1 MSSLEYLANF
11 RLSNS
16 PHEKQCGMTD
26 RALFLSVSL
35 LIGIGIVLS
44 YSLSSYVVILFD
56 YNPFH
61 FAIRQAVFAMLSII
75 LMWGISRL
83 DPEKAL
89 HPLGLSLFVIGMLLM
104 AVMPF
109 LPASLVSEVGGA
121 KRWIKVAGFSLAPV
135 EFFKVGFVY
144 FLAWSFTRKLDAH
157 HSELRLRDEFA
168 RFMPYAVVFI
178 IVMLL
183 IAFMQNDLGQVVVLG
198 LTLAFLLFFA
208 GSSFKFFLS
217 LISLAFV
224 FFIFF
229 IVTAEH
235 RIIRIKSW
243 WASIQGFVLSFFPE
257 SMADSLRL
265 SVSEE
270 PYQIGHSL
278 NAIHNGGFFGTGL
291 ANGTFKLGFLSEV
304 HTDFVL
310 AGLAEEFGFIGVLFV
325 TMVVIVVLQR
335 IFKVAN
341 RSENRI
347 YYLFSIG
354 IGLLFAFAF
363 LMNAYGISGLTPIKG
378 ISVPFLSYGGSS
390 MLAASIGMGM
400 VLMVS
405 KKMTK

>member
-1 MSSLEYLANF
+1 
-11 RLSNS
+11 
-16 PHEKQCGMTD
+16 MTD
-26 RALFLSVSL
+26 RSLFLSVSL
-35 LIGIGIVLS
+35 LITIGIVLS
-44 YSLSSYVVILFD
+44 YSLSSYIVILFE

-61 FAIRQAVFAMLSII
+61 FASRQVLFAFLSII
-75 LMWGISRL
+75 MMWSISRL
-83 DPEKAL
+83 DADIWL
-89 HPLGLSLFVIGMLLM
+89 HRIGLTLFVSGLFLM
-104 AVMPF
+104 MIMPF
-109 LPASLVSEVGGA
+109 LPAALVSEVGGA
-121 KRWIKVAGFSLAPV
+121 KRWIKILGFSLAPV

-144 FLAWSFTRKLDAH
+144 FLAWSFTRKLSSH

-168 RFMPYAVVFI
+168 RFMPYAFVFI
-178 IVMLL
+178 IVMFL

-217 LISLAFV
+217 LISLAFT

-229 IVTAEH
+229 ILTAEH
-235 RIIRIKSW
+235 RMIRIKSW
-243 WASIQGFVLSFFPE
+243 WASIQGFVLGLFPE
-257 SMADSLRL
+257 SIAEQLRI

-310 AGLAEEFGFIGVLFV
+310 AGLAEEFGFFGVLVV
-325 TMVVIVVLQR
+325 TMIVIVVLQR
-335 IFKVAN
+335 IFKIAN
-341 RSENRI
+341 RSENPI
-347 YYLFSIG
+347 YYLFSVG
-354 IGLLFAFAF
+354 MGLLFAFAF

-400 VLMVS
+400 VLMIS
-405 KKMTK
+405 KKMRR

>member
-1 MSSLEYLANF
+1 
-11 RLSNS
+11 
-16 PHEKQCGMTD
+16 MTD
-26 RALFLSVSL
+26 RSLFLSVSL
-35 LIGIGIVLS
+35 LITIGIVLS
-44 YSLSSYVVILFD
+44 YSLSSYIVILFE

-61 FAIRQAVFAMLSII
+61 FAFRQAFFAFLSII
-75 LMWGISRL
+75 MMWSVSRL
-83 DPEKAL
+83 DADVWL
-89 HPLGLSLFVIGMLLM
+89 HRIGLTLFVSGLFLM
-104 AVMPF
+104 MVMPF

-121 KRWIKVAGFSLAPV
+121 KRWIKIIGFSLAPV

-144 FLAWSFTRKLDAH
+144 FLAWSFTRKLSSH

-168 RFMPYAVVFI
+168 RFMPYAFVFV
-178 IVMLL
+178 IVMFL

-217 LISLAFV
+217 LISLAFT

-229 IVTAEH
+229 ILTAEH
-235 RIIRIKSW
+235 RLIRIKSW
-243 WASIQGFVLSFFPE
+243 WASVQGFVLGLFPE
-257 SMADSLRL
+257 SVADHLRV

-310 AGLAEEFGFIGVLFV
+310 AGLAEEFGFFGVVFV
-325 TMVVIVVLQR
+325 TMIVIVVLQR
-335 IFKVAN
+335 IFKIAN
-341 RSENRI
+341 RSENPI
-347 YYLFSIG
+347 YYLFSVG
-354 IGLLFAFAF
+354 MGLLFAFAF

-390 MLAASIGMGM
+390 MLAASIGIGM
-400 VLMVS
+400 VLMIS
-405 KKMTK
+405 KKMRR

>member
-1 MSSLEYLANF
+1 
-11 RLSNS
+11 
-16 PHEKQCGMTD
+16 MTD
-26 RALFLSVSL
+26 RLLFL
-35 LIGIGIVLS
+35 LITILITIGIVLS
-44 YSLSSYVVILFD
+44 YSLSSYIVILFD

-61 FAIRQAVFAMLSII
+61 FALRQTIFAFVSIVM
-75 LMWGISRL
+75 MWTISRL
-83 DPEKAL
+83 DADEWL
-89 HPLGLSLFVIGMLLM
+89 HRIGLTLFVSGLFLM
-104 AVMPF
+104 TIMPF
-109 LPASLVSEVGGA
+109 LPTSLVSEVGGA
-121 KRWIKVAGFSLAPV
+121 KRWIKVAGLSLAPV

-144 FLAWSFTRKLDAH
+144 FLAWSFTRKLNLH
-157 HSELRLRDEFA
+157 YSELRLRDEFA
-168 RFMPYAVVFI
+168 RFMPYAVVFVI
-178 IVMLL
+178 AMFL

-198 LTLAFLLFFA
+198 LTLAFMLFFA

-217 LISLAFV
+217 LISLAFTAFV
-224 FFIFF
+224 FFIL
-229 IVTAEH
+229 TAEH
-235 RIIRIKSW
+235 RLIRIKSW
-243 WASIQGFVLSFFPE
+243 WASTQDFILSFFPE
-257 SMADSLRL
+257 SVAVHLRI
-265 SVSEE
+265 SVEQE

-325 TMVVIVVLQR
+325 TMIVIVILQR
-335 IFKVAN
+335 TFKIAN
-341 RSENRI
+341 RSANPI

-378 ISVPFLSYGGSS
+378 ISVPFLSYGGSA

-405 KKMTK
+405 KKMQK

>member
-1 MSSLEYLANF
+1 
-11 RLSNS
+11 
-16 PHEKQCGMTD
+16 MTD
-26 RALFLSVSL
+26 RSLFLSVSL
-35 LIGIGIVLS
+35 LITIGIVLS
-44 YSLSSYVVILFD
+44 YSLSSYIVILFD

-61 FAIRQAVFAMLSII
+61 FASRQVFFAFLSII
-75 LMWGISRL
+75 TMWSISRL
-83 DPEKAL
+83 DADVWL
-89 HPLGLSLFVIGMLLM
+89 HRIGLTLFVSGLFLM
-104 AVMPF
+104 MIMPF

-121 KRWIKVAGFSLAPV
+121 KRWIKILGFSLAPV

-144 FLAWSFTRKLDAH
+144 FLAWSFTRKLSSH

-168 RFMPYAVVFI
+168 RFMPYAFVFI
-178 IVMLL
+178 IVMFL

-217 LISLAFV
+217 LISLAFT

-229 IVTAEH
+229 ILTAEH
-235 RIIRIKSW
+235 RMIRIKSW
-243 WASIQGFVLSFFPE
+243 WASIQGFVLGLFPE
-257 SMADSLRL
+257 SIAEQLRI

-310 AGLAEEFGFIGVLFV
+310 AGLAEEFGFFGVLVV
-325 TMVVIVVLQR
+325 TMIVIVVLQR
-335 IFKVAN
+335 IFKIAN
-341 RSENRI
+341 RSENPI
-347 YYLFSIG
+347 YYLFSVG
-354 IGLLFAFAF
+354 MGLLFAFAF

-390 MLAASIGMGM
+390 MLAASVGMGM
-400 VLMVS
+400 VLMIS
-405 KKMTK
+405 KKMRR

>member
-1 MSSLEYLANF
+1 
-11 RLSNS
+11 
-16 PHEKQCGMTD
+16 MTD

-35 LIGIGIVLS
+35 LITIGIVLS
-44 YSLSSYVVILFD
+44 YSLSSYIVILFD
-56 YNPFH
+56 YSPFH
-61 FAIRQAVFAMLSII
+61 FAIRQSVFAFFSII
-75 LMWGISRL
+75 IMWAISRA
-83 DPEKAL
+83 DADIWL
-89 HPLGLSLFVIGMLLM
+89 HRIGLSLFIGGMLLM
-104 AVMPF
+104 IIMPF

-121 KRWIKVAGFSLAPV
+121 KRWIKIAGFSLAPV

-144 FLAWSFTRKLDAH
+144 FLAWSFTRKMNTH
-157 HSELRLRDEFA
+157 HSDIRLRDEFA
-168 RFMPYAVVFI
+168 RFLPYAAIFI
-178 IVMLL
+178 LIMFL
-183 IAFMQNDLGQVVVLG
+183 IAIMQNDLGQVVVLG
-198 LTLAFLLFFA
+198 LTLAFMLFFA

-217 LISLAFV
+217 LISLAFA

-229 IVTAEH
+229 IATAEH

-243 WASIQGFVLSFFPE
+243 WASIQDFVLSLLP
-257 SMADSLRL
+257 DSLANALRI

-310 AGLAEEFGFIGVLFV
+310 AGLAEEFGFFGVLFV
-325 TMVVIVVLQR
+325 TLIVIVILQR

-341 RSENRI
+341 RSDNPV
-347 YYLFSIG
+347 YYLFSVG

-400 VLMVS
+400 VLMIS
-405 KKMTK
+405 KKMRVK

>member
-1 MSSLEYLANF
+1 M
-11 RLSNS
+11 
-16 PHEKQCGMTD
+16 GM
-26 RALFLSVSL
+26 FL
-35 LIGIGIVLS
+35 
-44 YSLSSYVVILFD
+44 
-56 YNPFH
+56 
-61 FAIRQAVFAMLSII
+61 MII
-75 LMWGISRL
+75 
-83 DPEKAL
+83 
-89 HPLGLSLFVIGMLLM
+89 
-104 AVMPF
+104 MPF
-109 LPASLVSEVGGA
+109 LPSFLVSEVGGA
-121 KRWIKVAGFSLAPV
+121 KRWIKVFGFSLAPV

-144 FLAWSFTRKLDAH
+144 FLAWSFTRKLNDH

-168 RFMPYAVVFI
+168 RFMPYAVVFV
-178 IVMLL
+178 IVMFL

-224 FFIFF
+224 AFIFF
-229 IVTAEH
+229 IATAEH

-243 WASIQGFVLSFFPE
+243 WASVQDFMLSLFPD
-257 SMADSLRL
+257 SMAEQLRIT
-265 SVSEE
+265 VREE

-310 AGLAEEFGFIGVLFV
+310 AGLAEEFGFFGVLFV
-325 TMVVIVVLQR
+325 TLIVIVILQR

-341 RSENRI
+341 RSDNQI
-347 YYLFSIG
+347 FYLFSVG

-400 VLMVS
+400 VLMIS
-405 KKMTK
+405 KKMRKV